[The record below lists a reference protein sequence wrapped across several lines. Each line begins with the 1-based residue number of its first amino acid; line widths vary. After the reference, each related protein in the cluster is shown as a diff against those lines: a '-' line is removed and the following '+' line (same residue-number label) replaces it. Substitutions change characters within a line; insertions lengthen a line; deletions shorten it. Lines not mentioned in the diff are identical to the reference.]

1 MATFDRFIKT
11 FENEAAFAAALQ
23 DSSFI
28 RPNISLVDA
37 TGKTY
42 CIPEKSWGLT
52 IPVDGSTNYTL
63 VGNEAAWNNYKA
75 KIGRYLLKS
84 NGDAYKLNVYD
95 STILDYNDATFDPN
109 LGNVMV
115 RIPRLSYMVVRDSA
129 GRDTI
134 WMTEEPVMRNVIEE
148 QWIGAYLASY
158 YGNKLRSMKGE
169 TVAASRTINT
179 FWDQAQANGKAFG
192 LTNYTQRIL
201 MVLIYLCAYRSLNS
215 QATLGYG
222 MNGNTNNFDAAKDKP
237 TGETSSLGD
246 ACGSVD
252 GGTANANAKHI
263 SLFGLEDIY
272 GWFWDMI
279 QGAFLI
285 NDKVYVYDGN
295 RMPDSEEL
303 AYGAKGKSRSF
314 NRNASEG
321 WITKLVGGEHF
332 DIFPSAVGGG
342 SSSYWCDYT
351 FQATAGQRADFGGA
365 ANSGDYAGIVSSS
378 SDCSWPSYAN
388 NTGSR
393 LAYYGKANILK

>member
-1 MATFDRFIKT
+1 MSKYIKLYS
-11 FENEAAFAAALQ
+11 NEAVFASDLQ
-23 DSSFI
+23 AGLQL
-28 RPNISLVDA
+28 PNMSLVDA

-84 NGDAYKLNVYD
+84 NGDAYKLNVND

-148 QWIGAYLASY
+148 QWVGAYLASY
-158 YGNKLRSMKGE
+158 YGNKLRSMKGG

-201 MVLIYLCAYRSLNS
+201 MELIYLSNYRSLNS

-222 MNGNTNNFDAAKDKP
+222 MNGNANNFDAAQNKP
-237 TGETSSLGD
+237 TGETSSIGD

-272 GWFWDMI
+272 GWYWEMI

-285 NDKVYVYDGN
+285 NNKVYVYDGN

-314 NRNASEG
+314 NRIESEG

-351 FQATAGQRADFGGA
+351 WASTNGQLLLWGGNADYGA
-365 ANSGDYAGIVSSS
+365 FCGLVSSN
-378 SDCSWPSYAN
+378 SYHAW
-388 NTGSR
+388 TIAWADVGSR
-393 LAYYGKANILK
+393 LAFYGKANILK

>member
-1 MATFDRFIKT
+1 MSKYIKLYS
-11 FENEAAFAAALQ
+11 NEAAFASDLQ
-23 DSSFI
+23 AGMQL
-28 RPNISLVDA
+28 PNMSLVDA

-63 VGNEAAWNNYKA
+63 VGNEAACNNYLS

-134 WMTEEPVMRNVIEE
+134 WMTEEPVMRNVIED

-169 TVAASRTINT
+169 TVAVYRTINT

-201 MVLIYLCAYRSLNS
+201 MVLIYLSKYRSLNS

-222 MNGNTNNFDAAKDKP
+222 MNGNTDNFVASQNKP
-237 TGETSSLGD
+237 TGETSYIGD

-252 GGTANANAKHI
+252 GGTDNANAKHI

-272 GWFWDMI
+272 GWYWEMI
-279 QGAFLI
+279 QGVFLI
-285 NDKVYVYDGN
+285 NNKVYVYDGN
-295 RMPDSEEL
+295 RMPDDEEL

-314 NRNASEG
+314 NRIASEG

-342 SSSYWCDYT
+342 SSSYWCDHTSTNGQLLCWGGDASDGADCGLVYSHSGN
-351 FQATAGQRADFGGA
+351 AWTAAWE
-365 ANSGDYAGIVSSS
+365 SV
-378 SDCSWPSYAN
+378 
-388 NTGSR
+388 GSR

>member
-1 MATFDRFIKT
+1 MSKYVKFYP
-11 FENEAAFAAALQ
+11 NEALFAAVLQ
-23 DSSFI
+23 Q
-28 RPNISLVDA
+28 RLELPNISFVDA

-42 CIPEKSWGLT
+42 CMPEKSWGIT

-63 VGNEAAWNNYKA
+63 VGNEAACNNYLS
-75 KIGRYLLKS
+75 KIGRYLLKP
-84 NGDAYKLNVYD
+84 NGDAYKLNETD

-169 TVAASRTINT
+169 TVAANRTINT

-201 MVLIYLCAYRSLNS
+201 MVLIYLSNYRSLNS

-222 MNGNTNNFDAAKDKP
+222 MNGNSNNFEAAQNKP
-237 TGETSSLGD
+237 TGETSALGD

-272 GWFWDMI
+272 GWFWEMI

-285 NDKVYVYDGN
+285 NNKVYVYDGN

-314 NRNASEG
+314 NRIASEG

-351 FQATAGQRADFGGA
+351 WSSPTGQFLLWGGA
-365 ANSGDYAGIVSSS
+365 APDGAGCGLVYSSS
-378 SDCSWPSYAN
+378 RDAGATAWAAF
-388 NTGSR
+388 GSR

>member
-1 MATFDRFIKT
+1 MSKYIKLYS
-11 FENEAAFAAALQ
+11 NEAAFASDLQ
-23 DSSFI
+23 AGMQL
-28 RPNISLVDA
+28 PNMSLVDA

-84 NGDAYKLNVYD
+84 NGDAYKLNVGD

-115 RIPRLSYMVVRDSA
+115 RIPRISYMVVRDSA

-158 YGNKLRSMKGE
+158 DGNKLRSMKGE
-169 TVAASRTINT
+169 TVAANRTINT
-179 FWDQAQANGKAFG
+179 FWEQAQVNGKAFG

-201 MVLIYLCAYRSLNS
+201 MVLIYLSNYRSLNS

-222 MNGNTNNFDAAKDKP
+222 MNGNSNNFDAAQNKP
-237 TGETSSLGD
+237 TGETSSIGD

-272 GWFWDMI
+272 GWFWEMI

-285 NDKVYVYDGN
+285 NNKVYVYDGN

-314 NRNASEG
+314 NRIASEG

-351 FQATAGQRADFGGA
+351 WTSTAGQLLLWGGDA
-365 ANSGDYAGIVSSS
+365 RYGASCGLVYSSS
-378 SDCSWPSYAN
+378 HDVWTNAGTPF
-388 NTGSR
+388 GSR

>member
-1 MATFDRFIKT
+1 MSKYIK
-11 FENEAAFAAALQ
+11 FYSNEAAFASDLQ
-23 DSSFI
+23 AGLQL
-28 RPNISLVDA
+28 PNMTLVDA

-52 IPVDGSTNYTL
+52 IPVDGSTNYTF

-84 NGDAYKLNVYD
+84 NGDAYKLNVGD
-95 STILDYNDATFDPN
+95 STILDYNDATFDPA

-158 YGNKLRSMKGE
+158 DGNKLRSMKGG

-179 FWDQAQANGKAFG
+179 FWDQAQVNGKAFG

-201 MVLIYLCAYRSLNS
+201 MVLIYLSNYRSLNS

-222 MNGNTNNFDAAKDKP
+222 MNGNTNNFEAAQNKP
-237 TGETSSLGD
+237 TGETSSIGD

-252 GGTANANAKHI
+252 GGTSNANAKHI

-272 GWFWDMI
+272 GWFWEMI

-285 NDKVYVYDGN
+285 NNKVYVYDGN

-314 NRNASEG
+314 NRIASEG

-351 FQATAGQRADFGGA
+351 LTSTTGQLLLW
-365 ANSGDYAGIVSSS
+365 GDRKSVV
-378 SDCSWPSYAN
+378 
-388 NTGSR
+388 
-393 LAYYGKANILK
+393 

>member
-1 MATFDRFIKT
+1 MSKYIKLYS
-11 FENEAAFAAALQ
+11 NEASFAADLQ
-23 DSSFI
+23 AGLQL
-28 RPNISLVDA
+28 PNMTLVDA

-52 IPVDGSTNYTL
+52 IPVDGSTDYTL
-63 VGNEAAWNNYKA
+63 VGNVAAWNNYKA

-134 WMTEEPVMRNVIEE
+134 WMTEEPVMQNVIEE
-148 QWIGAYLASY
+148 QWVGAYLASY

-169 TVAASRTINT
+169 TVAASKTINT
-179 FWDQAQANGKAFG
+179 FWDQAQVNGKAFG

-201 MVLIYLCAYRSLNS
+201 MVLIYLSNYRSLNS

-222 MNGNTNNFDAAKDKP
+222 MNGNSNNFDAAQNKP
-237 TGETSSLGD
+237 TGETSSIGD

-272 GWFWDMI
+272 GWFWEMI
-279 QGAFLI
+279 QGVFLI
-285 NDKVYVYDGN
+285 NNKVYVYDGN

-314 NRNASEG
+314 NRNASQG

-342 SSSYWCDYT
+342 SSSYWCNYT
-351 FQATAGQRADFGGA
+351 WASPNGQLLLWGGSA
-365 ANSGDYAGIVSSS
+365 YLGAWCGLVYSDSSG
-378 SDCSWPSYAN
+378 SWTDAW
-388 NTGSR
+388 NTVGSR

>member
-1 MATFDRFIKT
+1 MSKYIKIYS
-11 FENEAAFAAALQ
+11 NEASFASGLQ
-23 DSSFI
+23 AGLQL
-28 RPNISLVDA
+28 PNMSIVDA
-37 TGKTY
+37 TGKIY
-42 CIPEKSWGLT
+42 HIPERSWGLT

-63 VGNEAAWNNYKA
+63 VGNEAACNSYLS

-129 GRDTI
+129 GRDII

-158 YGNKLRSMKGE
+158 DGNKLRSMKGG
-169 TVAASRTINT
+169 TVAVNRTINV
-179 FWDQAQANGKAFG
+179 FWEQAQVNGKAFG

-201 MVLIYLCAYRSLNS
+201 MVLIYLCKYRSLNS
-215 QATLGYG
+215 QGALGYG
-222 MNGNTNNFDAAKDKP
+222 MNGNANNFDAAKDKP

-272 GWFWDMI
+272 GWYWEMI
-279 QGAFLI
+279 QGVFLI
-285 NDKVYVYDGN
+285 NNKVYVYDGN

-314 NRNASEG
+314 NRIASDG

-332 DIFPSAVGGG
+332 DILPSAVGGG

-351 FQATAGQRADFGGA
+351 FQAPAGQRTEFGGA
-365 ANSGDYAGIVSSS
+365 ANSGDFAGIVSSS
-378 SDCSWPSYAN
+378 SDNAWTAN
-388 NTGSR
+388 PYNVGSR

>member
-1 MATFDRFIKT
+1 MSKYIKLYS
-11 FENEAAFAAALQ
+11 NEAAFASDLQ
-23 DSSFI
+23 AGMQL
-28 RPNISLVDA
+28 PNMSLVDA

-84 NGDAYKLNVYD
+84 NGDAYKLNVGD
-95 STILDYNDATFDPN
+95 STILDYNDATFDPA

-115 RIPRLSYMVVRDSA
+115 RIPRISYMVVRDSA

-158 YGNKLRSMKGE
+158 DGNKLRSMKGG
-169 TVAASRTINT
+169 TVAANRTINT
-179 FWDQAQANGKAFG
+179 FWDQAQVNGKAFG

-201 MVLIYLCAYRSLNS
+201 MVLIYLSNYRSLNS

-222 MNGNTNNFDAAKDKP
+222 MNGNSDNFGAAQNKP
-237 TGETSSLGD
+237 TGETSSIGD

-272 GWFWDMI
+272 GWFWEMI

-285 NDKVYVYDGN
+285 NNKVYVYDGN

-314 NRNASEG
+314 NRIASEG

-351 FQATAGQRADFGGA
+351 WTSTNGQLLLWGGSANFGASCGL
-365 ANSGDYAGIVSSS
+365 VCSSS
-378 SDCSWPSYAN
+378 NYAWTN
-388 NTGSR
+388 AWTYVGSR

>member
-1 MATFDRFIKT
+1 MSKYIKLYS
-11 FENEAAFAAALQ
+11 NEASFAADLQ
-23 DSSFI
+23 AGLQL
-28 RPNISLVDA
+28 PNMTLVDA

-52 IPVDGSTNYTL
+52 IPVDGSTDYTL
-63 VGNEAAWNNYKA
+63 VGNVAAWNNYKA

-134 WMTEEPVMRNVIEE
+134 WMTEEPVMQNVIEE
-148 QWIGAYLASY
+148 QWVGAYLASY

-169 TVAASRTINT
+169 TVDTNKTINV
-179 FWDQAQANGKAFG
+179 FWEQAQVNGKAFG

-201 MVLIYLCAYRSLNS
+201 MVLIYLSNYRSLNS

-222 MNGNTNNFDAAKDKP
+222 MNGNSNNFDAAQNKP
-237 TGETSSLGD
+237 TGETSSIGD

-272 GWFWDMI
+272 GWFWETI
-279 QGAFLI
+279 QGVFLI
-285 NDKVYVYDGN
+285 NHKVYVYDGN

-314 NRNASEG
+314 NCIASDG

-342 SSSYWCDYT
+342 SSSYWCNFT
-351 FQATAGQRADFGGA
+351 WTSTNGQLLVWGGSA
-365 ANSGDYAGIVSSS
+365 SSGANCGLVVS
-378 SDCSWPSYAN
+378 DLTGSWTDAW
-388 NTGSR
+388 NTVGSR

>member
-1 MATFDRFIKT
+1 MSKYIKLYS
-11 FENEAAFAAALQ
+11 NEAAFASDLQ
-23 DSSFI
+23 AGLQL
-28 RPNISLVDA
+28 PNMSLVDA

-63 VGNEAAWNNYKA
+63 VGNVAAWDNYKA

-84 NGDAYKLNVYD
+84 NGDAYKLNVGD

-158 YGNKLRSMKGE
+158 DGNKLRSMKGE
-169 TVAASRTINT
+169 TVAVNRTINV
-179 FWDQAQANGKAFG
+179 FWEQAQANGKAFG

-201 MVLIYLCAYRSLNS
+201 MVLIYLSNYRSLNS

-222 MNGNTNNFDAAKDKP
+222 MNGNSNNFEAAQNKP
-237 TGETSSLGD
+237 TGETSALGD

-252 GGTANANAKHI
+252 GGTSNANAKHI

-272 GWFWDMI
+272 GWFWEMI
-279 QGAFLI
+279 QGVFLI
-285 NDKVYVYDGN
+285 NNKVYVYDGN

-314 NRNASEG
+314 NRIASEG

-351 FQATAGQRADFGGA
+351 WTSPTGQLLLWGGLAYSGADCGLVYSA
-365 ANSGDYAGIVSSS
+365 
-378 SDCSWPSYAN
+378 SDDAWTSAWTN
-388 NTGSR
+388 VGSR

>member
-1 MATFDRFIKT
+1 MSKYIK
-11 FENEAAFAAALQ
+11 FYSNEAAFASDLQ
-23 DSSFI
+23 AGLQL
-28 RPNISLVDA
+28 PNMSLVDA

-52 IPVDGSTNYTL
+52 IPVDGSTDYTL

-75 KIGRYLLKS
+75 NIGRYLLKS

-95 STILDYNDATFDPN
+95 STILDYNDATFDSN

-148 QWIGAYLASY
+148 QWVGAYLASY
-158 YGNKLRSMKGE
+158 DGNKLRSMKGE

-179 FWDQAQANGKAFG
+179 FWEQAQVNGKAFG

-201 MVLIYLCAYRSLNS
+201 MVLIYLSNYRSLNS

-222 MNGNTNNFDAAKDKP
+222 MNGNSDNVADAQNKP
-237 TGETSSLGD
+237 TGETSSIGD

-272 GWFWDMI
+272 GWYWEMI
-279 QGAFLI
+279 QGVFLI
-285 NDKVYVYDGN
+285 NNKVYVYDGN

-314 NRNASEG
+314 NRIASGG

-342 SSSYWCDYT
+342 SSSYWCDYS
-351 FQATAGQRADFGGA
+351 FAAPNGQIMACGGA
-365 ANSGDYAGIVSSS
+365 MNSGDIAGIVSSALDYVWTDS
-378 SDCSWPSYAN
+378 RYNVS
-388 NTGSR
+388 SR

>member
-1 MATFDRFIKT
+1 MSKYIKLYS
-11 FENEAAFAAALQ
+11 NEAAFASDLQ
-23 DSSFI
+23 AGMQL
-28 RPNISLVDA
+28 PNMSLVDA
-37 TGKTY
+37 TRKTY

-63 VGNEAAWNNYKA
+63 VGNEAACNSYLS

-169 TVAASRTINT
+169 TVAVDRTINT

-201 MVLIYLCAYRSLNS
+201 MVLIYLSKYRSLNS

-222 MNGNTNNFDAAKDKP
+222 MNGNTDNLAASQNKP
-237 TGETSSLGD
+237 TGETSSIGD

-252 GGTANANAKHI
+252 GGTDNANAKHI

-272 GWFWDMI
+272 GWFWEMI
-279 QGAFLI
+279 QGVFLI
-285 NDKVYVYDGN
+285 NNKVYVYDGN

-303 AYGAKGKSRSF
+303 AYGAMGKSRSF
-314 NRNASEG
+314 NRIASEG
-321 WITKLVGGEHF
+321 WITKLGGGEHF
-332 DIFPSAVGGG
+332 DIFPL
-342 SSSYWCDYT
+342 WLFT
-351 FQATAGQRADFGGA
+351 FSQR
-365 ANSGDYAGIVSSS
+365 
-378 SDCSWPSYAN
+378 
-388 NTGSR
+388 
-393 LAYYGKANILK
+393 

>member
-1 MATFDRFIKT
+1 MSEYIKLYS
-11 FENEAAFAAALQ
+11 NEAAFASDLQ
-23 DSSFI
+23 AGMQL
-28 RPNISLVDA
+28 PNMSLVDA
-37 TGKTY
+37 TRKTY

-63 VGNEAAWNNYKA
+63 VGNVAAWDNYKA

-84 NGDAYKLNVYD
+84 NGDAYKLNVGD

-148 QWIGAYLASY
+148 QWVGAYLASY

-169 TVAASRTINT
+169 TVAANRTINT
-179 FWDQAQANGKAFG
+179 FWDQAQVNGKAFG

-201 MVLIYLCAYRSLNS
+201 MVLIYLSNYRSLNS

-222 MNGNTNNFDAAKDKP
+222 MNGNTNNFDAAKNKP
-237 TGETSSLGD
+237 TGETSSIGD

-272 GWFWDMI
+272 GWYWEMI
-279 QGAFLI
+279 QGVFLI
-285 NDKVYVYDGN
+285 NNKVYVYDGN

-303 AYGAKGKSRSF
+303 AYGAKGNSRSF
-314 NRNASEG
+314 NRIASDG

-332 DIFPSAVGGG
+332 DILPSAVGGG

-351 FQATAGQRADFGGA
+351 WTSTNGQLLLWGGHASRGAFCGLVFSDSSVDWAYAWTA
-365 ANSGDYAGIVSSS
+365 I
-378 SDCSWPSYAN
+378 
-388 NTGSR
+388 GSR

>member
-1 MATFDRFIKT
+1 MSKYIK
-11 FENEAAFAAALQ
+11 FYPNEALFAAVLQ
-23 DSSFI
+23 Q
-28 RPNISLVDA
+28 RLELPNISFVDA

-42 CIPEKSWGLT
+42 CMPEKSWGIT

-75 KIGRYLLKS
+75 KIGRYLLKP

-148 QWIGAYLASY
+148 QWVGAYLASY

-179 FWDQAQANGKAFG
+179 FWEQAQVNGKAFG

-201 MVLIYLCAYRSLNS
+201 MVLIYLSNYRSLNS

-222 MNGNTNNFDAAKDKP
+222 MNGNSNNFDAAQNKP
-237 TGETSSLGD
+237 TGETSALGD

-252 GGTANANAKHI
+252 GGTVNANAKHI

-272 GWFWDMI
+272 GWFWEMI
-279 QGAFLI
+279 QGVFLI
-285 NDKVYVYDGN
+285 NNKVYVYDGN

-314 NRNASEG
+314 NRIASEG

-351 FQATAGQRADFGGA
+351 FQAPAGQRTDFGGA

-378 SDCSWPSYAN
+378 SDSSWTSNAYN
-388 NTGSR
+388 IGSR

>member
-1 MATFDRFIKT
+1 MSKYIKLYS
-11 FENEAAFAAALQ
+11 NEAAFASDLQ
-23 DSSFI
+23 AGLQL
-28 RPNISLVDA
+28 PNISLVDG
-37 TGKTY
+37 TGKSY

-84 NGDAYKLNVYD
+84 NGDAYKLNVND

-115 RIPRLSYMVVRDSA
+115 RIPRLSYMVVRDST

-148 QWIGAYLASY
+148 QWVGAYLASY
-158 YGNKLRSMKGE
+158 DGNKLRSMKGG
-169 TVAASRTINT
+169 TVAANRTINV

-201 MVLIYLCAYRSLNS
+201 MVLIYLSNYRSLNS
-215 QATLGYG
+215 QDSLGYG
-222 MNGNTNNFDAAKDKP
+222 MNGNSNNFDAAQNKP
-237 TGETSSLGD
+237 TGETSALGD

-272 GWFWDMI
+272 GWYWEMI
-279 QGAFLI
+279 QGVFLI
-285 NDKVYVYDGN
+285 NNKVYVYDGN

-314 NRNASEG
+314 NRIASEG

-332 DIFPSAVGGG
+332 DILPSAVGGG

-351 FQATAGQRADFGGA
+351 WASPTGQLLLWGGVAGYGA
-365 ANSGDYAGIVSSS
+365 SCGLVFSRSGDAWTSAWT
-378 SDCSWPSYAN
+378 DL
-388 NTGSR
+388 GSR

>member
-1 MATFDRFIKT
+1 MSKYIKLYS
-11 FENEAAFAAALQ
+11 NEASFASDLQ
-23 DSSFI
+23 AGLQ
-28 RPNISLVDA
+28 RPNMTLVDT

-52 IPVDGSTNYTL
+52 IPVDGATDYTL
-63 VGNEAAWNNYKA
+63 VGNVAAWNNYKA

-84 NGDAYKLNVYD
+84 NGDAYKLNVND

-148 QWIGAYLASY
+148 QWVGAYLASY

-201 MVLIYLCAYRSLNS
+201 MVLLYLSNYRSLNS

-222 MNGNTNNFDAAKDKP
+222 MNGNSDNFAAAQNKP
-237 TGETSSLGD
+237 TGETSSIGD

-252 GGTANANAKHI
+252 GGTDNANAKHI

-272 GWFWDMI
+272 GWYWEMI
-279 QGAFLI
+279 QGVFLI
-285 NDKVYVYDGN
+285 NNKVYVYDGN
-295 RMPDSEEL
+295 RMPDDEEL
-303 AYGAKGKSRSF
+303 AYGAKGESRSF
-314 NRNASEG
+314 NRIASEG

-351 FQATAGQRADFGGA
+351 WTSTNGQLLLWGGSA
-365 ANSGDYAGIVSSS
+365 VDGASCGLVSSS
-378 SDCSWPSYAN
+378 SDDAWTNAWAYF
-388 NTGSR
+388 GSR
-393 LAYYGKANILK
+393 LAFYGKVNILK

>member
-1 MATFDRFIKT
+1 MSKYIKLYS
-11 FENEAAFAAALQ
+11 NEAAFASDLQ
-23 DSSFI
+23 AGMQL
-28 RPNISLVDA
+28 PNMSLVDA

-52 IPVDGSTNYTL
+52 IPVDGATDYTL
-63 VGNEAAWNNYKA
+63 VGNVEAWNNYKA

-84 NGDAYKLNVYD
+84 NGDAYKLNVED

-179 FWDQAQANGKAFG
+179 FWDQAQVNGKAFG

-201 MVLIYLCAYRSLNS
+201 MVLIYLSNYRSLNS

-222 MNGNTNNFDAAKDKP
+222 MNGNSNNFDAAKNKP
-237 TGETSSLGD
+237 TGETSALGD

-272 GWFWDMI
+272 GWFWEMI
-279 QGAFLI
+279 QGVFLI
-285 NDKVYVYDGN
+285 NNKVYVYDGN

-303 AYGAKGKSRSF
+303 AYGAKGNSRSF
-314 NRNASEG
+314 NRIASEG
-321 WITKLVGGEHF
+321 WITKLVGGDHF
-332 DIFPSAVGGG
+332 DILPSAVGGG

-351 FQATAGQRADFGGA
+351 YTSTNGQLLLWGGNA
-365 ANSGDYAGIVSSS
+365 YDGAYCGLVYSISDYDWTSA
-378 SDCSWPSYAN
+378 WTN
-388 NTGSR
+388 LGSR

>member
-1 MATFDRFIKT
+1 MSKYIK
-11 FENEAAFAAALQ
+11 FYSNEAAFASDLQ
-23 DSSFI
+23 AGMQL
-28 RPNISLVDA
+28 PNMSLVDG

-63 VGNEAAWNNYKA
+63 VGNEAACNSYLS

-158 YGNKLRSMKGE
+158 YDNKLRSMKGE
-169 TVAASRTINT
+169 TVAANKTINT

-201 MVLIYLCAYRSLNS
+201 MVLIYLSKYRSLNS

-222 MNGNTNNFDAAKDKP
+222 MNGNTDNFAAVQNKP
-237 TGETSSLGD
+237 TGETSSIGD

-272 GWFWDMI
+272 GWFWEMI

-285 NDKVYVYDGN
+285 NNKVYVYDGN

-314 NRNASEG
+314 NRIASEG

-351 FQATAGQRADFGGA
+351 WTSTNGQLLVWGGTASFGASCGLVCSCSNDA
-365 ANSGDYAGIVSSS
+365 WAVVWANV
-378 SDCSWPSYAN
+378 
-388 NTGSR
+388 GSR
-393 LAYYGKANILK
+393 LAFYGKANILK

>member
-1 MATFDRFIKT
+1 MSNYIKLYS
-11 FENEAAFAAALQ
+11 NEAFFAADLQ
-23 DSSFI
+23 AGLQL
-28 RPNISLVDA
+28 PNMTLVDA

-52 IPVDGSTNYTL
+52 IPVDGSTDYTL
-63 VGNEAAWNNYKA
+63 VGNVAAWNNYKA

-134 WMTEEPVMRNVIEE
+134 WMTEEPVMQNVIEE
-148 QWIGAYLASY
+148 QWVGAYLASY

-169 TVAASRTINT
+169 TVDTNKTINV
-179 FWDQAQANGKAFG
+179 FWEQAQVNGKAFG

-201 MVLIYLCAYRSLNS
+201 MVLIYLSNYRSLNS

-222 MNGNTNNFDAAKDKP
+222 MNGNSYNFVAAQNKP
-237 TGETSSLGD
+237 TGETSSIGD

-272 GWFWDMI
+272 GWFWETI
-279 QGAFLI
+279 QGVFLI
-285 NDKVYVYDGN
+285 NNKVYVYDGN

-314 NRNASEG
+314 NCIASEG

-342 SSSYWCDYT
+342 SSSYWCNYT
-351 FQATAGQRADFGGA
+351 WASTNGQLLLLGGGA
-365 ANSGDYAGIVSSS
+365 SSGATCGLVASDCANSWTDVF
-378 SDCSWPSYAN
+378 
-388 NTGSR
+388 NTVGSR

>member
-1 MATFDRFIKT
+1 MSKYIKLYS
-11 FENEAAFAAALQ
+11 NEASFAADLQ
-23 DSSFI
+23 AGLQL
-28 RPNISLVDA
+28 PNMTLVDA

-52 IPVDGSTNYTL
+52 IPVDGSTDYTL
-63 VGNEAAWNNYKA
+63 VGNVAAWNNYKA

-134 WMTEEPVMRNVIEE
+134 WMTEEPVMQNVIEE
-148 QWIGAYLASY
+148 QWVGAYLASY

-169 TVAASRTINT
+169 TVDTNKTINV
-179 FWDQAQANGKAFG
+179 FWEQAQVNGKAFG

-201 MVLIYLCAYRSLNS
+201 MVLIYLSNYRSLNS
-215 QATLGYG
+215 LATLGYG
-222 MNGNTNNFDAAKDKP
+222 MSGNSYDFDAAQNKP
-237 TGETSSLGD
+237 TGETSSIGD

-272 GWFWDMI
+272 GWFWETI
-279 QGAFLI
+279 QGVFLI
-285 NDKVYVYDGN
+285 NHKVYVYDGN

-314 NRNASEG
+314 NCIASEG

-351 FQATAGQRADFGGA
+351 WASPNGQLLFLGGSADVGSYCGLVVS
-365 ANSGDYAGIVSSS
+365 NSNR
-378 SDCSWPSYAN
+378 SWTSAW
-388 NTGSR
+388 TSVGSR

>member
-1 MATFDRFIKT
+1 MSKYIKLYS
-11 FENEAAFAAALQ
+11 NEAAFASALQ
-23 DSSFI
+23 TGI
-28 RPNISLVDA
+28 QLPNMSLVDA

-63 VGNEAAWNNYKA
+63 VGNEAACNNYLS

-84 NGDAYKLNVYD
+84 NGDAYKLNVDD
-95 STILDYNDATFDPN
+95 STILEYNDATFDPN

-148 QWIGAYLASY
+148 QWVGAYLASY

-169 TVAASRTINT
+169 TVAANRTINV
-179 FWDQAQANGKAFG
+179 FWEQAQVNGKAFG

-201 MVLIYLCAYRSLNS
+201 MVLIYLSNYRSLNS

-222 MNGNTNNFDAAKDKP
+222 MNGNSNNFYAAKNKP
-237 TGETSSLGD
+237 TGETSSIGD

-272 GWFWDMI
+272 GWFYQII
-279 QGAFLI
+279 QGVFLI
-285 NDKVYVYDGN
+285 NNKVYVYDGN

-314 NRNASEG
+314 NRIASNG

-342 SSSYWCDYT
+342 SSSYWCDYS
-351 FQATAGQRADFGGA
+351 FSAPQGQLA
-365 ANSGDYAGIVSSS
+365 AYGISALSDQYCGIVALA
-378 SDCSWPSYAN
+378 SDYNWTDIREN
-388 NTGSR
+388 VGSR

>member
-1 MATFDRFIKT
+1 MSEYIKFYPT
-11 FENEAAFAAALQ
+11 EADFASDLQ
-23 DSSFI
+23 KRLLLPSM
-28 RPNISLVDA
+28 SLVDA

-42 CIPEKSWGLT
+42 CIPENSWGIT

-63 VGNEAAWNNYKA
+63 SGNLTACLEYKR
-75 KIGRYLLKS
+75 KIGRYLLKP
-84 NGDAYKLNVYD
+84 NGDAYKLNAQD
-95 STILDYNDATFDPN
+95 SAILDYNGETFDPN

-148 QWIGAYLASY
+148 QWVGAYLASY
-158 YGNKLRSMKGE
+158 DGNKLRSMKGG
-169 TVAASRTINT
+169 TVAANRTINT
-179 FWDQAQANGKAFG
+179 FWNQAQANGKAFG

-201 MVLIYLCAYRSLNS
+201 MVLIYLSNYRSLNS
-215 QATLGYG
+215 QATLGFG
-222 MNGNTNNFDAAKDKP
+222 MNGNANNFDAAQNKP

-252 GGTANANAKHI
+252 GGTDNANAKHI

-272 GWFWDMI
+272 GWFWEMI
-279 QGAFLI
+279 QGVFLI
-285 NDKVYVYDGN
+285 NNKVYVYDGN

-314 NRNASEG
+314 NRIESEG

-332 DIFPSAVGGG
+332 DILPSAVGGG

-351 FQATAGQRADFGGA
+351 WTSTTGQLLLWGGTANRGA
-365 ANSGDYAGIVSSS
+365 YCGLVFSSS
-378 SDCSWPSYAN
+378 SFAWAAAWTHFGC
-388 NTGSR
+388 R

>member
-1 MATFDRFIKT
+1 MSKYIKLYS
-11 FENEAAFAAALQ
+11 NEAAFASDLQ
-23 DSSFI
+23 AGMQL
-28 RPNISLVDA
+28 PNVSLVDA

-52 IPVDGSTNYTL
+52 IPVDGSTDYTL
-63 VGNEAAWNNYKA
+63 VGNVAAWDNYKA

-84 NGDAYKLNVYD
+84 NGDAYKLNVDD

-148 QWIGAYLASY
+148 QWVGAYLASY
-158 YGNKLRSMKGE
+158 YGNKLRFMKGE
-169 TVAASRTINT
+169 TVAANRTINV
-179 FWDQAQANGKAFG
+179 FWEQAQANGKAFG

-201 MVLIYLCAYRSLNS
+201 MVLLYLSNYRSLNS

-222 MNGNTNNFDAAKDKP
+222 MNGNTNNFDAAQNKP
-237 TGETSSLGD
+237 TGETSALGD
-246 ACGSVD
+246 DCGSVD

-272 GWFWDMI
+272 GWYWEMI
-279 QGAFLI
+279 QGVFLI
-285 NDKVYVYDGN
+285 NNKVYVYDGN

-314 NRNASEG
+314 NRIASEG

-351 FQATAGQRADFGGA
+351 WTSTTGQLLLWGGFA
-365 ANSGDYAGIVSSS
+365 YVGASCGLVSSDS
-378 SDCSWPSYAN
+378 SAAWAGAWASS
-388 NTGSR
+388 GSR
-393 LAYYGKANILK
+393 LAFYGKVNILK

>member
-1 MATFDRFIKT
+1 MSKYIKIYS
-11 FENEAAFAAALQ
+11 NEAAFASDLQ
-23 DSSFI
+23 AGLQL
-28 RPNISLVDA
+28 PNMTLVDA

-52 IPVDGSTNYTL
+52 IPVDGATDYTL
-63 VGNEAAWNNYKA
+63 VGNVEAWNNYKA

-148 QWIGAYLASY
+148 QWVGAYLASY
-158 YGNKLRSMKGE
+158 DGNKLRSMKGE

-201 MVLIYLCAYRSLNS
+201 MVLLYLSNYRSLNS

-222 MNGNTNNFDAAKDKP
+222 MNGNADNSEAAKNKP
-237 TGETSSLGD
+237 TGETSSIGD

-252 GGTANANAKHI
+252 GGTDNANAKHI

-272 GWFWDMI
+272 GWYWEMI
-279 QGAFLI
+279 QGVFLI
-285 NDKVYVYDGN
+285 NNKVYVYDGN

-314 NRNASEG
+314 NRIASEG

-351 FQATAGQRADFGGA
+351 WASTNGQLLLLGGA
-365 ANSGDYAGIVSSS
+365 ADLSAPCGLV
-378 SDCSWPSYAN
+378 CSTSYNAW
-388 NTGSR
+388 TTAWTYIGSR
-393 LAYYGKANILK
+393 LAFYGKVNILK

>member
-1 MATFDRFIKT
+1 MSEYIKLYS
-11 FENEAAFAAALQ
+11 NEAAFASDLQ
-23 DSSFI
+23 AGMQL
-28 RPNISLVDA
+28 PNMSLVDA
-37 TGKTY
+37 TRKTY

-63 VGNEAAWNNYKA
+63 VGNVAAWDNYKA

-84 NGDAYKLNVYD
+84 NGDAYKLNVGD

-158 YGNKLRSMKGE
+158 YDNKLRSMKGE

-179 FWDQAQANGKAFG
+179 FWDQAQVNGKAFG

-201 MVLIYLCAYRSLNS
+201 MVLIYLSNYRSLNS

-222 MNGNTNNFDAAKDKP
+222 MNGNTDNFADAQNKP
-237 TGETSSLGD
+237 TGETSSIGD

-272 GWFWDMI
+272 GWYYEMI
-279 QGAFLI
+279 QGVFLI
-285 NDKVYVYDGN
+285 NNKVYVYDGN

-303 AYGAKGKSRSF
+303 AYGAKGNSRSF
-314 NRNASEG
+314 NRIASDG

-332 DIFPSAVGGG
+332 DILPSAVGGG

-351 FQATAGQRADFGGA
+351 WTSTNGQLLLWGGA
-365 ANSGDYAGIVSSS
+365 ADAGASRGLVYSNSSNGWADA
-378 SDCSWPSYAN
+378 WPN
-388 NTGSR
+388 VGSR

>member
-1 MATFDRFIKT
+1 MSKYIKLYS
-11 FENEAAFAAALQ
+11 NEAAFASDLQ
-23 DSSFI
+23 AGMQL
-28 RPNISLVDA
+28 PNMSLVDA
-37 TGKTY
+37 TRKTY

-63 VGNEAAWNNYKA
+63 VGNVEAWNNYKA

-84 NGDAYKLNVYD
+84 NGDAYKLNVGD

-158 YGNKLRSMKGE
+158 DGNKLRSMKGG
-169 TVAASRTINT
+169 TVAANRTINV
-179 FWDQAQANGKAFG
+179 FWEQAQANGKAFG

-201 MVLIYLCAYRSLNS
+201 MVLIYLSNYRSLNS

-222 MNGNTNNFDAAKDKP
+222 MNGNSNNFDAAQNKP
-237 TGETSSLGD
+237 TGETSALGD

-252 GGTANANAKHI
+252 GGTSNANAKHI

-272 GWFWDMI
+272 GWFWEMI
-279 QGAFLI
+279 QGVFLI
-285 NDKVYVYDGN
+285 NNKVYVYDGN

-351 FQATAGQRADFGGA
+351 WTSTTGQLLLWGGDAADGSSCGL
-365 ANSGDYAGIVSSS
+365 VSSHS
-378 SDCSWPSYAN
+378 IHAWTNAWAIL
-388 NTGSR
+388 GSR

>member
-1 MATFDRFIKT
+1 MSKYIKLYS
-11 FENEAAFAAALQ
+11 NEAAFASDLQ
-23 DSSFI
+23 AGLQL
-28 RPNISLVDA
+28 PNMTLVDD

-52 IPVDGSTNYTL
+52 IPVDGATDYTL
-63 VGNEAAWNNYKA
+63 VGNVEAWNNYKA

-148 QWIGAYLASY
+148 QWVGAYLASY
-158 YGNKLRSMKGE
+158 DGNKLRSMKGE

-201 MVLIYLCAYRSLNS
+201 MVLLYLSNYRSLNS

-222 MNGNTNNFDAAKDKP
+222 MNGNADNFAAAQNKP
-237 TGETSSLGD
+237 TGETSSIGD

-252 GGTANANAKHI
+252 GGTDNANAKHI

-272 GWFWDMI
+272 GWYWEMI
-279 QGAFLI
+279 QGVFLI
-285 NDKVYVYDGN
+285 NNKVYVYDGN

-351 FQATAGQRADFGGA
+351 WTSTNGQLLLWGGTAYDGA
-365 ANSGDYAGIVSSS
+365 ACGLVSSDS
-378 SDCSWPSYAN
+378 SGAWTYAWTN
-388 NTGSR
+388 GGSR
-393 LAYYGKANILK
+393 LAFYGKVNILK

>member
-1 MATFDRFIKT
+1 MSKYIKLYS
-11 FENEAAFAAALQ
+11 NEASFAADLQ
-23 DSSFI
+23 AGLQL
-28 RPNISLVDA
+28 PNMTLVDA

-52 IPVDGSTNYTL
+52 IPVDGSTDYTL
-63 VGNEAAWNNYKA
+63 VGNVAAWNNYKA

-134 WMTEEPVMRNVIEE
+134 WMTEEPVMQNVIEE
-148 QWIGAYLASY
+148 QWVGAYLASY

-169 TVAASRTINT
+169 TVDTKKTINV
-179 FWDQAQANGKAFG
+179 FWEQAQVNGKAFG

-201 MVLIYLCAYRSLNS
+201 MVLIYLSNYRSLNS

-222 MNGNTNNFDAAKDKP
+222 MNGNSNNFDAAQNKP
-237 TGETSSLGD
+237 TGETSSIGD

-272 GWFWDMI
+272 GWFWETI
-279 QGAFLI
+279 QGVFLI
-285 NDKVYVYDGN
+285 NNKVYVYDGN

-314 NRNASEG
+314 NCIASEG

-342 SSSYWCDYT
+342 SSSYWCNYT
-351 FQATAGQRADFGGA
+351 WASTNGQSLGCGGSADLGEYCGLVVSGS
-365 ANSGDYAGIVSSS
+365 NS
-378 SDCSWPSYAN
+378 SWTDVF
-388 NTGSR
+388 NTVGSR

>member
-1 MATFDRFIKT
+1 MSKYIKLYS
-11 FENEAAFAAALQ
+11 NEASFASDLQ
-23 DSSFI
+23 AGLQ
-28 RPNISLVDA
+28 RPNMTLVDA

-52 IPVDGSTNYTL
+52 IPVDGATDYTL
-63 VGNEAAWNNYKA
+63 VGNVAAWNNYKA

-158 YGNKLRSMKGE
+158 DGNKLRSMKGE
-169 TVAASRTINT
+169 TVAANRTINT
-179 FWDQAQANGKAFG
+179 FWNQAQANGKAFG

-201 MVLIYLCAYRSLNS
+201 MVLLYLSNYRSLNS

-222 MNGNTNNFDAAKDKP
+222 MNGNSNNFDATQNKP
-237 TGETSSLGD
+237 TGETSSIGD

-252 GGTANANAKHI
+252 GGTDNANAKHI

-272 GWFWDMI
+272 GWYWEMI
-279 QGAFLI
+279 QGVFLI
-285 NDKVYVYDGN
+285 NNKVYVYDGN

-303 AYGAKGKSRSF
+303 VYGAKGKSRSF
-314 NRNASEG
+314 NRIASGG

-351 FQATAGQRADFGGA
+351 YTSTNGQLLLWGGSA
-365 ANSGDYAGIVSSS
+365 IHGAYCGLVYSG
-378 SDCSWPSYAN
+378 SDDAWTNAW
-388 NTGSR
+388 TGFGSR
-393 LAYYGKANILK
+393 LAFYGKVNILK

>member
-1 MATFDRFIKT
+1 MSKYIKLYS
-11 FENEAAFAAALQ
+11 NEAAFASDLQ
-23 DSSFI
+23 AGMQL
-28 RPNISLVDA
+28 PNMTLVDA

-84 NGDAYKLNVYD
+84 NGDAYKLNVND

-148 QWIGAYLASY
+148 QWVGAYLASY
-158 YGNKLRSMKGE
+158 DGNKLRSMKGG

-201 MVLIYLCAYRSLNS
+201 MVLLYLSNYRSLNS
-215 QATLGYG
+215 QDSLGYG
-222 MNGNTNNFDAAKDKP
+222 MNGNADNFAAAQNKP
-237 TGETSSLGD
+237 TGETSSIGD

-252 GGTANANAKHI
+252 GGTTNANAKHI

-272 GWFWDMI
+272 GWFLEMI
-279 QGAFLI
+279 QGVFLI
-285 NDKVYVYDGN
+285 NNKVYVYDGN

-314 NRNASEG
+314 NRIASEG

-332 DIFPSAVGGG
+332 DIFSSAVGGG

-351 FQATAGQRADFGGA
+351 WTSPTGQLLLWGGH
-365 ANSGDYAGIVSSS
+365 ANLGANCGLVFSSS
-378 SDCSWPSYAN
+378 YNAWTTAWTN
-388 NTGSR
+388 FGSR

>member
-1 MATFDRFIKT
+1 MSEYIKLYS
-11 FENEAAFAAALQ
+11 NEAAFASDLQ
-23 DSSFI
+23 AGMQL
-28 RPNISLVDA
+28 PNMSLVDA
-37 TGKTY
+37 TRKTY

-63 VGNEAAWNNYKA
+63 VGNVAAWDNYKA

-84 NGDAYKLNVYD
+84 NGDAYKLNVGD

-148 QWIGAYLASY
+148 QWVGAYLASY

-169 TVAASRTINT
+169 TVAANRTINT
-179 FWDQAQANGKAFG
+179 FWDQAQVNGKAFG

-201 MVLIYLCAYRSLNS
+201 MVLIYLSNYRSLNS

-222 MNGNTNNFDAAKDKP
+222 MNGNTNNFDAAKNKP
-237 TGETSSLGD
+237 TGETSSIGD

-272 GWFWDMI
+272 GWYWEMI
-279 QGAFLI
+279 QGVFLI
-285 NDKVYVYDGN
+285 NNKVYVYDGN

-303 AYGAKGKSRSF
+303 AYGAKGNSRSF
-314 NRNASEG
+314 NRIASDG

-332 DIFPSAVGGG
+332 DILPSAVGGG

-351 FQATAGQRADFGGA
+351 WTSTNGQLLLWGGSAYNGADCGL
-365 ANSGDYAGIVSSS
+365 VSSDS
-378 SDCSWPSYAN
+378 RDAWAIAWTSV
-388 NTGSR
+388 GSR

>member
-1 MATFDRFIKT
+1 MSKYIKLYS
-11 FENEAAFAAALQ
+11 NEAAFASDLQ
-23 DSSFI
+23 AGMQL
-28 RPNISLVDA
+28 PNMSLVDA

-84 NGDAYKLNVYD
+84 NGDAYKLNVGD
-95 STILDYNDATFDPN
+95 STILDYNDATFDPA

-158 YGNKLRSMKGE
+158 DGNKLRSMKGG
-169 TVAASRTINT
+169 TVAVSRTINT
-179 FWDQAQANGKAFG
+179 FWDQAQVNGKAFG

-201 MVLIYLCAYRSLNS
+201 MVLIYLSNYRSLNS

-222 MNGNTNNFDAAKDKP
+222 MNGNSNNFDAAQNKP
-237 TGETSSLGD
+237 TGETSSIGD

-272 GWFWDMI
+272 GWFWEMI

-285 NDKVYVYDGN
+285 NNKVYVYDGN

-314 NRNASEG
+314 NRIASDG

-351 FQATAGQRADFGGA
+351 WTTTNGQLLLWGGPA
-365 ANSGDYAGIVSSS
+365 HDGASCGLVASGSNFDWTMAWTLV
-378 SDCSWPSYAN
+378 
-388 NTGSR
+388 GSR

>member
-1 MATFDRFIKT
+1 MSKYIKLYS
-11 FENEAAFAAALQ
+11 NEAAFASDLQ
-23 DSSFI
+23 AGMQL
-28 RPNISLVDA
+28 PNMSLVDA

-84 NGDAYKLNVYD
+84 NGDAYKLNVED
-95 STILDYNDATFDPN
+95 STILDYNDATFDPA

-158 YGNKLRSMKGE
+158 DGNKLRSMKGE
-169 TVAASRTINT
+169 TVAASRNIDT
-179 FWDQAQANGKAFG
+179 FWDQAQVNGKAFG

-201 MVLIYLCAYRSLNS
+201 MVLIYLSNYRSLNS

-222 MNGNTNNFDAAKDKP
+222 MNGNAYDFNATQNKP

-246 ACGSVD
+246 ECGSVD
-252 GGTANANAKHI
+252 GGTSNANAKHI

-272 GWFWDMI
+272 GWFWEMI
-279 QGAFLI
+279 QGVFLI
-285 NDKVYVYDGN
+285 NNKVYVYDGN

-351 FQATAGQRADFGGA
+351 YTSTNGQLLLWGGFA
-365 ANSGDYAGIVSSS
+365 RYDVGCGLVCSGSNDAWTNAWAPV
-378 SDCSWPSYAN
+378 
-388 NTGSR
+388 GSR

>member
-1 MATFDRFIKT
+1 MSKYIK
-11 FENEAAFAAALQ
+11 FYSNEAAFASDLQ
-23 DSSFI
+23 AGLQL
-28 RPNISLVDA
+28 PNMSLVDA

-63 VGNEAAWNNYKA
+63 VGNEAAWDNYKA

-84 NGDAYKLNVYD
+84 NGDAYKLNVDD

-148 QWIGAYLASY
+148 QWVGAYLASY
-158 YGNKLRSMKGE
+158 DGNKLRSMKGE
-169 TVAASRTINT
+169 TVASNRTINT
-179 FWDQAQANGKAFG
+179 FWDQAQVNGKAFG

-201 MVLIYLCAYRSLNS
+201 MVLIYLSNYRSLDS

-222 MNGNTNNFDAAKDKP
+222 MNGNTNNFDAAKNKP
-237 TGETSSLGD
+237 TGETSSIGD

-272 GWFWDMI
+272 GWYWEMI
-279 QGAFLI
+279 QGAFII
-285 NDKVYVYDGN
+285 NNKVYVYDGN

-314 NRNASEG
+314 NRIASEG

-351 FQATAGQRADFGGA
+351 WTSTTGQLLLWGGNA
-365 ANSGDYAGIVSSS
+365 LNDANCGLVCSDLSGA
-378 SDCSWPSYAN
+378 WAN
-388 NTGSR
+388 AWTSVGSR